1 MVTAAPGLP
10 AELMATDRLLGSAAP
25 SAPDAASKRR
35 LSEVLIPGK
44 RRLAGSGAL
53 TALAAAAAA
62 TSLFAVAAIAQHVLD
77 RDASWS
83 DLSAWLLVL
92 ALAAAV
98 RAGASYLAARLAAD
112 GALAVEQRL
121 RVRLLD
127 RLLGGAGS
135 SLPSAATT
143 TAMLDEVE
151 RVGAYAERYQPAR
164 VAAALVPL
172 VLLLAVFPLS
182 WPVGVLLVL
191 CAPLPPV
198 NLSIV
203 GMGTAAVARR
213 HGEELR
219 HLSGYFLDRLRGLAT
234 LRALG
239 AERAE
244 LGRVG
249 AASGRLAQSAMAVL
263 RVAFI
268 SAAVLEAIV
277 TVAVAVVAIYIGLT
291 LLGYVHFPGLPSHMS
306 LRTGLFLL
314 MVTPLYFQPVR
325 TLAAA
330 YHERADALAA
340 IEAVGPLLEAEA
352 APAGRAA
359 GQALTRPPAV
369 RVSSLTTVFPGRELP
384 ALDDVSLVVAPGELV
399 GVTGASG
406 AGKSTLLRVLAGD
419 LEPSAGTVLLD
430 GVPPTGLERSAIT
443 WLGQRPYLFPGSL
456 ADNIALGRPEAP
468 ELEMLRAA
476 HAAGLGEALTRLPD
490 GLDTPVGESGWGL
503 SGGEAHRV
511 ALARTFLGRAPL
523 LLFDEP
529 TAHLDAAS
537 EAGIVEVIRKL
548 ARNATT
554 VVASHS
560 PALLAACD
568 RVITLDR
575 GRLVAPPGR
584 VALEQVA

>member
-1 MVTAAPGLP
+1 
-10 AELMATDRLLGSAAP
+10 MATDRLLASGAA
-25 SAPDAASKRR
+25 SAPDAAIKRR
-35 LSEVLIPGK
+35 LSAILVPGR
-44 RRLAGSGAL
+44 RRLAASGAL
-53 TALAAAAAA
+53 TALAAAATA
-62 TSLFAVAAIAQHVLD
+62 SGFFAVSSIAQDVLD
-77 RDASWS
+77 RDTSWS
-83 DLSAWLLVL
+83 GVSAWLLLL
-92 ALAAAV
+92 AAAAAV
-98 RAGASYLAARLAAD
+98 RAAASYLAARLAVD
-112 GALAVEQRL
+112 GALTVEQHL
-121 RVRLLD
+121 RTRLLD

-135 SLPSAATT
+135 SLPSAAKT
-143 TAMLDEVE
+143 TAVMDEVE

-172 VLLLAVFPLS
+172 VLVLAVFPLS
-182 WPVGVLLVL
+182 WPVGVLLLL

-249 AASGRLAQSAMAVL
+249 AASERLAESSMAVL

-291 LLGYVHFPGLPSHMS
+291 LLGYMDVPGLPSQMS

-340 IEAVGPLLEAEA
+340 IEAVEPLLEAEP
-352 APAGRAA
+352 APTERAA
-359 GQALTRPPAV
+359 EQMLTGPPAV
-369 RVSSLTTVFPGRELP
+369 EVTSLTVTFPGRELP
-384 ALDDVSLVVAPGELV
+384 ALDDVSLTVAPGELV

-419 LEPSAGTVLLD
+419 LEPSTGTVLLD

-468 ELEMLRAA
+468 ELEVLRAV
-476 HAAGLGEALTRLPD
+476 HAAGLGEVLTRLPD
-490 GLDTPVGESGWGL
+490 GLETPVGESGWGL

-511 ALARTFLGRAPL
+511 ALARTFLKRAPL

-537 EAGIVEVIRKL
+537 EAAIVEIIRRL
-548 ARNATT
+548 APSATT
-554 VVASHS
+554 VIASHS

-568 RVITLDR
+568 RLLTLDR
-575 GRLVAPPGR
+575 GRLVAPPSP
-584 VALEQVA
+584 VAVGEVA

>member
-1 MVTAAPGLP
+1 VAADRIP
-10 AELMATDRLLGSAAP
+10 ASP
-25 SAPDAASKRR
+25 SVSSPDAATKRL
-35 LSEVLIPGK
+35 LSEVLLPGR
-44 RRLAGSGAL
+44 RRLAASGAL
-53 TALAAAAAA
+53 TAVAAAA
-62 TSLFAVAAIAQHVLD
+62 TAAGFFAVAVVAQDALEGH
-77 RDASWS
+77 ASWARDS
-83 DLSAWLLVL
+83 VWLLLL
-92 ALAAAV
+92 AGAAAV
-98 RAGASYLAARLAAD
+98 RAGASYLAARVALD
-112 GALAVEQRL
+112 GALAVEQQL
-121 RVRLLD
+121 RARLLD
-127 RLLGGAGS
+127 RLLAGAGS
-135 SLPSAATT
+135 SLPSAAQA
-143 TAMLDEVE
+143 TAVMDEVE

-164 VAAALVPL
+164 VATTLVPL
-172 VLLLAVFPLS
+172 VLLAAVFPLS

-191 CAPLPPV
+191 SAPLPPV

-219 HLSGYFLDRLRGLAT
+219 HLSGYVLDRLRGLAT

-244 LGRVG
+244 LERVR
-249 AASGRLAQSAMAVL
+249 ATSERLAESSMAVL
-263 RVAFI
+263 RVAFV

-306 LRTGLFLL
+306 LQTGLFLL

-325 TLAAA
+325 VLAAA

-340 IEAVGPLLEAEA
+340 IDALEPLLDATLMA
-352 APAGRAA
+352 RGVRSLL
-359 GQALTRPPAV
+359 GPPALEV
-369 RVSSLTTVFPGRELP
+369 AGLSVVFAGRELP
-384 ALDDVSLVVAPGELV
+384 ALDDVSLAIEPGELV

-419 LEPSAGTVLLD
+419 LEPSGGKVVLD
-430 GVPPTGLERSAIT
+430 GMPPTGLERSAIT
-443 WLGQRPYLFPGSL
+443 WLGQRPYLFPGTL
-456 ADNIALGRPEAP
+456 ADNVALGRPEAHEP
-468 ELEMLRAA
+468 QVLRAA
-476 HAAGLGEALTRLPD
+476 LAAGLGDVLDHLPS
-490 GLDTPVGESGWGL
+490 GLETPVGESGWGL

-511 ALARTFLGRAPL
+511 ALARTFLKGAPL
-523 LLFDEP
+523 QLFDEP

-537 EAGIVEVIRKL
+537 EAGIIEVIRRL
-548 ARNATT
+548 ARSATT

-575 GRLVAPPGR
+575 GQLIEAAGR
-584 VALEQVA
+584 AAVGEAA

>member
-1 MVTAAPGLP
+1 VAA
-10 AELMATDRLLGSAAP
+10 DRMLAGP
-25 SAPDAASKRR
+25 SVSSPDATTKRC
-35 LSEVLIPGK
+35 LSEVLLPGT
-44 RRLAGSGAL
+44 RRLAASGVL
-53 TALAAAAAA
+53 TAAAAAA
-62 TSLFAVAAIAQHVLD
+62 TAAGFFAVAAVAQDVLEGHASSA
-77 RDASWS
+77 RDAV
-83 DLSAWLLVL
+83 WLLVL
-92 ALAAAV
+92 AGAAAV
-98 RAGASYLAARLAAD
+98 RAGASYLAARVAVD
-112 GALAVEQRL
+112 GALAVERQL
-121 RVRLLD
+121 RERLLD

-135 SLPSAATT
+135 SLGSAALA
-143 TAMLDEVE
+143 TAVMDEVE

-172 VLLLAVFPLS
+172 VLLVAVFPLS
-182 WPVGVLLVL
+182 WPVGVLLML

-239 AERAE
+239 ADRSELERV
-244 LGRVG
+244 R
-249 AASGRLAQSAMAVL
+249 AASERLAQSSMAVL
-263 RVAFI
+263 RVAFV

-306 LRTGLFLL
+306 LQTGLFLL
-314 MVTPLYFQPVR
+314 MVTPLYFQPMR

-340 IEAVGPLLEAEA
+340 AEALAPLLDTDDTPTARGA
-352 APAGRAA
+352 
-359 GQALTRPPAV
+359 QSLHSPPAV
-369 RVSSLTTVFPGRELP
+369 EIAHLGVVFPDRERP
-384 ALDDVSLVVAPGELV
+384 ALDDVSLSVEPGELI

-419 LEPSAGTVLLD
+419 LEPSGGTVLLA
-430 GVPPTGLERSAIT
+430 GEPPTGVERSAIT
-443 WLGQRPYLFPGSL
+443 WLGQRPYLFPGTL
-456 ADNIALGRPEAP
+456 ADNVALGRPDAHEP
-468 ELEMLRAA
+468 QVL
-476 HAAGLGEALTRLPD
+476 HAALATGLGDVLDRVPG
-490 GLDTPVGESGWGL
+490 GLDTPVGEGGWGL

-511 ALARTFLGRAPL
+511 ALARTFLKGAPL
-523 LLFDEP
+523 LLLDEP

-537 EAGIVEVIRKL
+537 EAGIIEVIRRL
-548 ARNATT
+548 ARSATT

-575 GRLVAPPGR
+575 GQLIDAPNAAAVGK
-584 VALEQVA
+584 AA